1 MNKFLRYSFVALL
14 AMFGLNTYA
23 GDVTIAANSST
34 FLASGDDYVA
44 TQDGVTITYS
54 KGNSTTAISGG
65 IKDNQIRVYKNAIL
79 TISSSQTISKIGTER
94 S

>member
-1 MNKFLRYSFVALL
+1 MNKILRYSFVALL

-54 KGNSTTAISGG
+54 KTVLIPTPKKIS
-65 IKDNQIRVYKNAIL
+65 
-79 TISSSQTISKIGTER
+79 TISPK
-94 S
+94 